1 MRKLI
6 AILAVTLAIPTMSF
20 AEGEGRYQM
29 VVQTGGGGWIFILDT
44 KTGDLTQCHQRTMD
58 SKKIRCYDKLAT
70 AFKSN

>member
-1 MRKLI
+1 MKKMI

-29 VVQTGGGGWIFILDT
+29 VIANGASNTFFILDT
-44 KTGDLTQCHQRTMD
+44 KTGAVSMCHPRLMD
-58 SKKIRCYDKLAT
+58 GKKIRCYDKLAT